1 MERAHCTDA
10 GMSGARTHAAA
21 VVIGTHGDFQVRA
34 RCRRRSAG
42 DEVQTLIRLK
52 DGASESSMCVCVRFC
67 GSKASGDGARHIDNA
82 QMDPTNVPYRAS
94 SADGFPSNY
103 SFPAHSSSL
112 R

>member
-21 VVIGTHGDFQVRA
+21 VVIGTHGDLQVRA

-42 DEVQTLIRLK
+42 DEAQTLIRLK
-52 DGASESSMCVCVRFC
+52 DDASESSMCAYVRFC
-67 GSKASGDGARHIDNA
+67 GSKASGDGARHMDNA
-82 QMDPTNVPYRAS
+82 RMDPTNVLYRAS
-94 SADGFPSNY
+94 PADAFPLNY
-103 SFPAHSSSL
+103 SVPAHSISL